1 MLAPFLIYTWVK
13 TTLALL
19 VNPWLTRSI
28 KTGGDYTKEMLS
40 LGIAGYSLIYF
51 LVALI
56 PVLVYIILNS
66 KDKIMKCFCLV
77 LYTFAGITIISS
89 NFFIALICFG
99 ISTVVAI
106 FIYIFKS
113 KNWIKL
119 IVFVGIIAICLILID
134 EIYVIV
140 SDFVSRLS
148 RDGQTAYRLSMM
160 EESFWEGLYIEFKE
174 DRWPT
179 ILKSMEAF
187 IERPILGFFTTD
199 MRYTDIYAVM
209 GGHSH
214 VFDSLAI
221 WGIVIGCLNVYI
233 MFYPFNKA
241 CFKNGLSILS
251 VPMLLTT
258 IILFGFNNATNSI
271 SCIVYLLYP
280 YICITDKKVD

>member
-106 FIYIFKS
+106 FIYIFK
-113 KNWIKL
+113 
-119 IVFVGIIAICLILID
+119 
-134 EIYVIV
+134 
-140 SDFVSRLS
+140 
-148 RDGQTAYRLSMM
+148 
-160 EESFWEGLYIEFKE
+160 
-174 DRWPT
+174 
-179 ILKSMEAF
+179 
-187 IERPILGFFTTD
+187 
-199 MRYTDIYAVM
+199 
-209 GGHSH
+209 HS
-214 VFDSLAI
+214 
-221 WGIVIGCLNVYI
+221 
-233 MFYPFNKA
+233 
-241 CFKNGLSILS
+241 
-251 VPMLLTT
+251 
-258 IILFGFNNATNSI
+258 IILNLFYNYGGI
-271 SCIVYLLYP
+271 L
-280 YICITDKKVD
+280 